1 MNVVNH
7 LKVAVLRFAVP
18 VIVSISSLCSELSQA
33 QQTPSFQL
41 PAAVNPVQWMVG
53 PSKAKLGDVA
63 EINIPDGFQFLDAKG
78 ARYVLE
84 GMHNPVPPNL
94 VGILAP
100 SSTKWF
106 AVIKFTGVGYVKD
119 TDSAKLDST
128 LMLGK
133 IRTLLGRQ
141 NVPVSTLDWEIKPS
155 YDPAQSKLEWAIR
168 AVTSGNDATVN
179 YSVQLFGRR
188 GVMEVV
194 AVQPQADFDAAPLR
208 EMAKNI
214 SFQNGERYSD
224 YQSGDKVAAST
235 LAQMSNYLSGPDSA
249 GHGGRKMLWIGIA
262 SGVVLLAVAGFAVIA
277 LSRRRPS
284 VAVRKETAA
293 RPLARQPVP
302 ANQPAEVST
311 TAQTPAASVAK
322 IAPMSTREGGMSPR
336 PAASPDRPVSLS
348 KNGGKKQRR
357 KQYNFHLFYSDMI
370 MNLTRWHYMG
380 GFGTY
385 VSDYSHGVLNG
396 NGFGA
401 DQNGAIETGHS
412 DGKQAGNHSVNGNT
426 PNGTNGN
433 RTNISAANN
442 GLPPDAARLLAV
454 ETAKLIENQQK
465 LIEGQRKLIEEQ
477 NKFIREKS
485 KLIDLE
491 NSVLGK
497 QSELIGEQEL
507 L

>member
-1 MNVVNH
+1 MKVVHH
-7 LKVAVLRFAVP
+7 LKVAVLRYAVP
-18 VIVSISSLCSELSQA
+18 VILSIASLCSQVSQA

-41 PAAVNPVQWMVG
+41 PAAVNPVQWTVG
-53 PSKAKLGDVA
+53 PSQPKLGDVA
-63 EINIPDGFQFLDAKG
+63 QINIPDGFQFLDAKG

-106 AVIKFTGVGYVKD
+106 AVIKFTGLGYVKD
-119 TDSAKLDST
+119 TDSAKLDPA

-133 IRTLLGRQ
+133 IRTLLARQ
-141 NVPVSTLDWEIKPS
+141 NVPVSSLDWEIKPS

-208 EMAKNI
+208 EMTKNI

-224 YQSGDKVAAST
+224 YQAGDKVAPST

-249 GHGGRKMLWIGIA
+249 GRVGHKTLWIGVG
-262 SGVVLLAVAGFAVIA
+262 SGILLLAGAGFAVTG
-277 LSRRRPS
+277 LLRRRRS
-284 VAVRKETAA
+284 VALRKDTAA
-293 RPLARQPVP
+293 RPLPRQPVP
-302 ANQPAEVST
+302 ASQPAEVST
-311 TAQTPAASVAK
+311 MAQAPVASVTK
-322 IAPMSTREGGMSPR
+322 IAPMSTREGGTSPQ
-336 PAASPDRPVSLS
+336 PTPDRNRPVSVP
-348 KNGGKKQRR
+348 KNGGRKRR

-385 VSDYSHGVLNG
+385 VSDYSHGLSNG
-396 NGFGA
+396 NGSGA
-401 DQNGAIETGHS
+401 DHNGTIETGLP
-412 DGKQAGNHSVNGNT
+412 DGTPARNHSINGNP

-433 RTNISAANN
+433 HTNISTANN
-442 GLPPDAARLLAV
+442 SLPPDAARLLAT

-477 NKFIREKS
+477 SKLIREKS